1 MGISKEKDRKGTL
14 VMFQNQKKN
23 LPLLSTYISDVYS
36 SNSEFRSRP
45 KEKQKKGTFVTI
57 QKQKRE
63 KKNKKKK
70 KPSSILKKCGC
81 PCLCDFMW
89 WYLV

>member
-1 MGISKEKDRKGTL
+1 MGISKEKDQKGML

-23 LPLLSTYISDVYS
+23 LPLLSTYISNVYS
-36 SNSEFRSRP
+36 LNSEFSSRP
-45 KEKQKKGTFVTI
+45 KEKQKKRNICNDPKT
-57 QKQKRE
+57 KKR

-81 PCLCDFMW
+81 PCLRDFMW